1 MNRIIMSDDIP
12 VTGNPVIDTMTRIF
26 DWLDRQID
34 QLVPRPP
41 TPQRPAPADMTD
53 EQLHHA
59 IHDAGARLLNSL
71 APVLQRS
78 FAGDGAKGDPRFPHA
93 LPTTVRAHVLMMFTQ
108 AHDSYGLSLLGLRE
122 HASASAL
129 GPIRNIAETFALT
142 KWLLESSDEE
152 VRRARAYRLTR
163 NAIDQYRDLKATLE
177 RIAPQSA
184 QTLQVAPRLAAAAD
198 RMRRSLTT
206 MAQQDDVTI
215 AAKPKKMSRLIEQYL
230 PESSGYMLYA
240 LLSNAGIHP
249 SATRGYL
256 FYGRP
261 GTGITDFDFK
271 GLYHVRAYWLAQ
283 SISLHLDLCHLVA
296 PVLGWQGWDA
306 IADATQSQL
315 QPLAEEAERRFS
327 EPLLQAMANTPDRR

>member
-1 MNRIIMSDDIP
+1 MRDDIP

-41 TPQRPAPADMTD
+41 APPPRAAPADMTD

-59 IHDAGARLLNSL
+59 IHDVGGRLLNSL

-78 FAGDGAKGDPRFPHA
+78 FAGDGAKRDPRFPHP
-93 LPTTVRAHVLMMFTQ
+93 LPTTARAHALMMFTQ

-129 GPIRNIAETFALT
+129 GPIRNIAETLALT
-142 KWLLESSDEE
+142 RWLLESPDEQ

-163 NAIDQYRDLKATLE
+163 NAIGQYRDLTTTLE
-177 RIAPQSA
+177 RIAPQSP
-184 QTLQVAPRLAAAAD
+184 QTLQIAPRLAAAAD
-198 RMRRSLTT
+198 RMTHSLTAL
-206 MAQQDDVTI
+206 AQQDGVTI
-215 AAKPKKMSRLIEQYL
+215 ATKPKKMSRLIEQYL
-230 PESSGYMLYA
+230 PESGGYMLYA
-240 LLSNAGIHP
+240 LLSSAGVHP
-249 SATRGYL
+249 GAARAYL

-261 GTGITDFDFK
+261 GTGISDFDFK
-271 GLYHVRAYWLAQ
+271 GLYHVRAYWIAQ
-283 SISLHLDLCHLVA
+283 SIGLHLDLCHLVA

-327 EPLLQAMANTPDRR
+327 ESLLRAVANTPDRR